1 MLFRGIELCRD
12 CFFDLFAVDRVKW
25 QNRPSSLEGYKVR
38 ERRRF
43 NRFNLQ
49 GRVFLQL
56 AGQKIELPAADISVT
71 GVGVFLDSAIFG
83 TKPTGEVG
91 SCRIESPDL
100 ACPIEAYVSVMR
112 IQRLGK
118 HYLVGLRFE
127 SIADEYLRVIQAFQ
141 TLFRIRERRAA
152 A

>member
-1 MLFRGIELCRD
+1 M
-12 CFFDLFAVDRVKW
+12 
-25 QNRPSSLEGYKVR
+25 R

-43 NRFNLQ
+43 NRYSLQ
-49 GRVFLQL
+49 GKVFLHL
-56 AGQKIELPAADISVT
+56 AGKKIEVPAADISVT
-71 GVGVFLDSAIFG
+71 GVGIFLDSALFG

-100 ACPIEAYVSVMR
+100 ACTIDAYVSVMR

-118 HYLVGLRFE
+118 HYLIGLRFE
-127 SIADEYLRVIQAFQ
+127 SIADEYLRVIQAYQ
-141 TLFRIRERRAA
+141 TLCRIRERRAA

>member
-1 MLFRGIELCRD
+1 M
-12 CFFDLFAVDRVKW
+12 
-25 QNRPSSLEGYKVR
+25 R

-49 GRVFLQL
+49 GRVSLQL
-56 AGQKIELPAADISVT
+56 AGKNIEVPTADISVT
-71 GVGVFLDSAIFG
+71 GVGIFLDSALFG

-100 ACPIEAYVSVMR
+100 ACTIDAYVSVMR

-118 HYLVGLRFE
+118 HYLIGLRFE
-127 SIADEYLRVIQAFQ
+127 SIADEYLRVIQAYQ
-141 TLFRIRERRAA
+141 TLYRIRERRAA